1 MLHLSI
7 LCNLVILSYLFTNRK
22 KKKKKIASLILSLSS
37 CLRVNKI
44 NLLLS
49 NIAFINSVLLIKP
62 HKIVGDFDYA
72 YHKRLDFQTS
82 VPKIV
87 YENN

>member
-7 LCNLVILSYLFTNRK
+7 LCNLVILSYLFTNR
-22 KKKKKIASLILSLSS
+22 KKKKIASLILSLSS

-49 NIAFINSVLLIKP
+49 NIAFINSVLLIIP

>member
-1 MLHLSI
+1 M
-7 LCNLVILSYLFTNRK
+7 
-22 KKKKKIASLILSLSS
+22 
-37 CLRVNKI
+37 NKI

-49 NIAFINSVLLIKP
+49 NIAFINSVLLIIP